1 VRRPLVLLGAAWMV
15 SAGAAVGLG
24 YLAVS
29 LVDASASPGTSPTG
43 ASTSVPTASSTAVP
57 TPPVSSPAKAQHVT
71 VAGTVLADCTSGV
84 PMTAGVPA
92 AGWWVDD
99 SADPGRVEFESDR
112 QKLEVEVSCAPD
124 GAPAFSDEGLRGD
137 HDGRRSTSSSRS
149 SSAPAGATS
158 SSGGHGS
165 DDPVGDD
172 RGRGGELDDDSSGH
186 GSGRGGDDDSSG
198 RGSGGDDRDRD
209 VESGDDSGGHGS
221 DD

>member
-1 VRRPLVLLGAAWMV
+1 MRRPLLLGAAWIV

-29 LVDASASPGTSPTG
+29 LVDASASPGASPAG
-43 ASTSVPTASSTAVP
+43 ASTSAPPTT
-57 TPPVSSPAKAQHVT
+57 SPAGTTSPEPSPVKAQHVT

-84 PMTAGVPA
+84 PVLAGVPA
-92 AGWWVDD
+92 LGWWVDD
-99 SADPGRVEFESDR
+99 SPDPGQVEFESDT
-112 QKLEVEVSCAPD
+112 QKLEVEVSCGPD
-124 GAPAFSDEGLRGD
+124 GAPVFSDEGLRGD
-137 HDGRRSTSSSRS
+137 DDGGRSTSSSHP

-165 DDPVGDD
+165 DDSVGDD
-172 RGRGGELDDDSSGH
+172 GGGGGESDDDSSGS
-186 GSGRGGDDDSSG
+186 GSGDGSDDDSSG
-198 RGSGGDDRDRD
+198 RGSGGDDRDRE